1 MAFVKWIKDHSRYEI
16 LILASLAY
24 LFAFLNVLGTLEGDS
39 GSYIFGQILFLMI
52 LGGLYAF
59 LCISQFLPNERVKT
73 IALTVFLF
81 YYAIDRLGAI
91 STPFYFLGV
100 TSNGL
105 AVSFGVF
112 FLFAMLAYLVFFV
125 LYGLNLFFPKIRFP
139 RLLPIIFLYVWIGCS
154 LISMILVICIN
165 AQVNIAWGTYFGNVK
180 GYLLLPLLFFV
191 AYCSCHTKEKEE
203 TILPSDATSPSA
215 EKPSESSN

>member
-91 STPFYFLGV
+91 STPFYF
-100 TSNGL
+100 
-105 AVSFGVF
+105 
-112 FLFAMLAYLVFFV
+112 
-125 LYGLNLFFPKIRFP
+125 
-139 RLLPIIFLYVWIGCS
+139 
-154 LISMILVICIN
+154 
-165 AQVNIAWGTYFGNVK
+165 
-180 GYLLLPLLFFV
+180 
-191 AYCSCHTKEKEE
+191 
-203 TILPSDATSPSA
+203 
-215 EKPSESSN
+215 